1 MSFGE
6 NLRLMRKA
14 RNLTQEQFA
23 EALGVSRQAVSK
35 WEADSGYPEAEKLIV
50 ISRVLGVSVDKL
62 LDIEPEQDQTEN
74 EDSSAEQDQLA
85 DTAGGTI
92 AITTFDKE
100 KIVRCQSV
108 RSSQVVG
115 NGKGPKYVLLG
126 IKGSGLLGEKT
137 EILGW
142 YADKEQI
149 RREIESIRLAMSRG
163 ERTYQ
168 LQFYTKVEY
177 RGVLGQPHIVE

>member
-74 EDSSAEQDQLA
+74 EDLIGG
-85 DTAGGTI
+85 AGPACG
-92 AITTFDKE
+92 
-100 KIVRCQSV
+100 
-108 RSSQVVG
+108 
-115 NGKGPKYVLLG
+115 Y
-126 IKGSGLLGEKT
+126 
-137 EILGW
+137 
-142 YADKEQI
+142 
-149 RREIESIRLAMSRG
+149 RRGRHSHHDFR
-163 ERTYQ
+163 
-168 LQFYTKVEY
+168 
-177 RGVLGQPHIVE
+177 